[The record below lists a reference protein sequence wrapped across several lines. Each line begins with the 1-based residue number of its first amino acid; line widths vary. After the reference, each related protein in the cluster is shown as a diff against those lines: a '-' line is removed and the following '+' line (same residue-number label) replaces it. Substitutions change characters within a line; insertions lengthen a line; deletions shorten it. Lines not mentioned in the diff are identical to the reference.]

1 MGERISV
8 KDMLCA
14 AMHIGTC
21 NNNRCLLGFLVPD
34 AIN

>member
-21 NNNRCLLGFLVPD
+21 NNSFVTFTVVY
-34 AIN
+34 